1 MDNLPVAPNVLDVSK
16 SQNREPDRWGWWK
29 FDGERYSFAWN
40 ADKSCYVVPKG
51 RQKKTEPIPL
61 GVRLEGEWLASTTH
75 TGPDFSSTKSWG
87 ERLNKEGR
95 FVNFSRKEVKLNGKK
110 INRDDDA

>member
-16 SQNREPDRWGWWK
+16 SQNREPDRWGWRK

-40 ADKSCYVVPKG
+40 ADKSYYVVPKG

-75 TGPDFSSTKSWG
+75 TCPDFSSTKYWG
-87 ERLNKEGR
+87 ERLNKQGR
-95 FVNFSRKEVKLNGKK
+95 FVNFSRKEVKVNGKK